1 MNVIILHGKVTKAA
15 EMRLVYIEKEPVPV
29 AVFTVVD
36 IGLPYQ
42 RGEPLFI
49 QVNYR
54 KEAASLIFKYL
65 TENKEVLIHG
75 ILRQKFIREES
86 SGTKQI
92 RYFILADMVELLPQ
106 FPKTERKDI
115 PNKEEEHEG

>member
-1 MNVIILHGKVTKAA
+1 MNAIILHGKVTKAA
-15 EMRLVYIEKEPVPV
+15 KMSLIYIEKKPVLV
-29 AVFTVVD
+29 AVFTVAD

-42 RGEPLFI
+42 RSDPLFI

-54 KEAASLIFKYL
+54 KEAASLIFGYL
-65 TENKEVLIHG
+65 VENKEVLVHG
-75 ILRQKFIREES
+75 ILRQKFVRDEA

-106 FPKTERKDI
+106 FPKTEKKGASE
-115 PNKEEEHEG
+115 KEDEE

>member
-1 MNVIILHGKVTKAA
+1 M
-15 EMRLVYIEKEPVPV
+15 
-29 AVFTVVD
+29 
-36 IGLPYQ
+36 
-42 RGEPLFI
+42 
-49 QVNYR
+49 NYR

-92 RYFILADMVELLPQ
+92 RYFILADMVEFLPQ
-106 FPKTERKDI
+106 FPKRERKDI